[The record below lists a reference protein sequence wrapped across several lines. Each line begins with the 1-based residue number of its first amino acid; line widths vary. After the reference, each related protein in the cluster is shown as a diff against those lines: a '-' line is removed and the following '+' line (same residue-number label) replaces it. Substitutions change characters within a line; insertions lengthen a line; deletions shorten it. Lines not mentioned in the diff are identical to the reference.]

1 MSVRVLIDTQ
11 ALIWFAENAP
21 LLSASAVALVDDPE
35 TVRLASVASIWEM
48 AIKISIGKLILKTGT
63 LAQFVEMLG
72 ANEIDVLPVLAEDAL
87 RVAELPIEQHK
98 DPFDRLIAAQC
109 LRQNLRLVSIDAA
122 FDDYGV
128 DRVW

>member
-1 MSVRVLIDTQ
+1 MSGRVLIDTQ

-21 LLSASAVALVDDPE
+21 ALSARAVVLVDNPA

-48 AIKISIGKLILKTGT
+48 AIKISIGKLTLKTGT
-63 LAQFVEMLG
+63 LAEFVEMLR
-72 ANEIDVLPVLAEDAL
+72 ANEIEMLPVLAEDAL
-87 RVAELPIEQHK
+87 RVGQLPIEQHK

-109 LRQNLRLVSIDAA
+109 LRQDLTLVSIDRA